1 MMIKCDNCSK
11 EFYKK
16 PSHVAKARN
25 HFCCTECHNFY
36 RHNKTIERFN
46 ELVSDDFKTW
56 LTKKYLDELLSIR
69 QISKI
74 LYGKETVSGCVRDW
88 LMEFNIPMRHG
99 SEAIKTQWI
108 DADERR
114 DLASK
119 RAKENLLNPEVREKI
134 KETQRTKQYRV
145 KSREAKLG
153 EKNGMYDVLGEN
165 HPRWNLSRTD
175 EQRIKERKTHLDGR
189 FRKAVLKRDNRT
201 CQCCGHSY
209 DIMIVHHLD
218 SYTTFPNARYE
229 VENGVTLCEY
239 CHIKYHKTYDAT
251 KEQFNLFLSEN
262 HLNKV

>member
-1 MMIKCDNCSK
+1 MITKCSHCKREFNIKPSQMKRSKNCFCSK
-11 EFYKK
+11 E
-16 PSHVAKARN
+16 
-25 HFCCTECHNFY
+25 CHDSF
-36 RHNKTIERFN
+36 RHQKNIN
-46 ELVSDDFKTW
+46 ELSKKVGEDFEKW
-56 LTKKYLDELLSIR
+56 LKIKYIDEQLSTS
-69 QISKI
+69 QISKLVYGRVNKTSI
-74 LYGKETVSGCVRDW
+74 LNYLRFFD
-88 LMEFNIPMRHG
+88 IPIRNR
-99 SEAIKTQWI
+99 SESVKLQWV
-108 DADERR
+108 DADKRR
-114 DLASK
+114 IEAGK
-119 RAKENLLNPEVREKI
+119 NLLNPEVREKI